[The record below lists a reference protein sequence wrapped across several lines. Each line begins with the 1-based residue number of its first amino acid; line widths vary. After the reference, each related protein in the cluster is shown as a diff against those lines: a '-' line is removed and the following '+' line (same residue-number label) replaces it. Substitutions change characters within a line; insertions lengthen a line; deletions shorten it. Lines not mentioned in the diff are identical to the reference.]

1 MQAQPFIKF
10 SYEIDIH
17 ASPEVIFPYLVDPE
31 KITIWQSFKYLRQ
44 VSAKAR
50 IEYNGKPDV
59 GTEFTRYI
67 DIDPIPG
74 AHTQATA
81 TSQIM
86 PGTITQFNP
95 PFLLELAT
103 TGGKKV
109 WFETVTYDLYTLTP
123 IEGGTRLRLDSK
135 VCLKHKDTEYVT
147 NVVLRLL
154 QLIITTSAYIS
165 YLIIKKFFAIMF
177 YFQLK
182 SAMKIPFK
190 KLKRNVEEAYLN

>member
-1 MQAQPFIKF
+1 MQSHPFIKF

-17 ASPEVIFPYLVDPE
+17 ASPEVIFPYLVDPD
-31 KITIWQSFKYLRQ
+31 KITIWQSFKYLGQ

-67 DIDPIPG
+67 DIDPIPD
-74 AHTQATA
+74 ANTQATA
-81 TSQIM
+81 ISQIM

-109 WFETVTYDLYTLTP
+109 WFETVTYDLYTLTN
-123 IEGGTRLRLDSK
+123 IDDGTRLRLDSK
-135 VCLKHKDTEYVT
+135 VCLKYKDMENVT
-147 NVVLRLL
+147 NIVLRLL
-154 QLIITTSAYIS
+154 QLIITKSAYIS
-165 YLIIKKFFAIMF
+165 YLIIKKFFSIMF

-182 SAMKIPFK
+182 SAMKIPFR
-190 KLKRNVEEAYLN
+190 KLKKTIEASYPS